1 MQSFFKKSIILNK
14 KWLIYVVLITLVGSA
29 CGAFISKEKE
39 ISKSNDKEKIVF
51 NIVKEIATSY
61 HFNKMSINDDYAKK
75 VLFSLLKTVDKGKR
89 FFIQEDINSLQSREL
104 QLDDEFIQSSLET
117 FEIYLKII
125 DKREKWVMEVVEKK
139 LKNPV
144 NLNQNKTI
152 HLEGDSIQ
160 YAKNLKELEERWED
174 YLTFSVMEKMYQLQ
188 QRKDSVTQN
197 LTLTQLEEKA
207 REDVAE
213 KFKEWFKRLKQ
224 MDRTDRFSLYVNSYL
239 AVFDPHTQYFPPRE
253 KEDFDINFTGKLE
266 GIGATLTEKDGYIKV
281 SAIVSGSASWKQG
294 ELAAGDII
302 LEVAQ
307 GKQTPVDV
315 YNMRLDNA
323 VRLIRGPK
331 GTEVRLTVKKADGK
345 VKIIPIIRDVV
356 ILEETYAKSLKIKEN
371 NDKNWY
377 GYLSLESFYADFS
390 DRNGRH
396 CADDVLKEL
405 KNLKDSGAKGLILDL
420 RNNGGGS
427 LSDAVKMVGYFIDK
441 GAVVQING
449 VEQSQP
455 EVLSDIDPRIQFE
468 FPLVVMVNNFSAS
481 ASEIFAAAIQDYQR
495 GVVVGVNTFGKG
507 TVQRFFELD
516 QLAKHFNAPQE
527 VLPLGSIKQTISKFY
542 RIDGGATQLKGVQP
556 DIALPEPFMYVET
569 GEKEYD
575 FALPWSSIKSSNYKK
590 IDRNYDI
597 NSLMKNSKNRIE
609 KDTFFNTIDEQ
620 AKFVKRVQNKSAY
633 PLNYKEFIKVKDGI
647 ENERKKFKENTNTI
661 SDWNLDFTSF
671 DAQKMKTDTVY
682 ADRMKKFQESIQK
695 DHYIKES
702 LKILKEIP

>member
-1 MQSFFKKSIILNK
+1 M
-14 KWLIYVVLITLVGSA
+14 
-29 CGAFISKEKE
+29 
-39 ISKSNDKEKIVF
+39 
-51 NIVKEIATSY
+51 
-61 HFNKMSINDDYAKK
+61 
-75 VLFSLLKTVDKGKR
+75 
-89 FFIQEDINSLQSREL
+89 
-104 QLDDEFIQSSLET
+104 
-117 FEIYLKII
+117 
-125 DKREKWVMEVVEKK
+125 
-139 LKNPV
+139 
-144 NLNQNKTI
+144 
-152 HLEGDSIQ
+152 
-160 YAKNLKELEERWED
+160 
-174 YLTFSVMEKMYQLQ
+174 
-188 QRKDSVTQN
+188 QN

-207 REDVAE
+207 REDVSD
-213 KFKEWFKRLKQ
+213 KFKDWFKRLKQ
-224 MDRTDRFSLYVNSYL
+224 MDRTDRFSLYVNAYL

-345 VKIIPIIRDVV
+345 IKIIPIIRDVV

-377 GYLSLESFYADFS
+377 GYISLESFYADFS

-396 CADDVLKEL
+396 CADDILKEL

-495 GVVVGVNTFGKG
+495 GVIVGVNTFGKG

-527 VLPLGSIKQTISKFY
+527 ILPLGSIKQTISKFY

-556 DIALPEPFMYVET
+556 DIILPEPYMYVET

-575 FALPWSSIKSSNYKK
+575 FALPWSSIKASNYKK
-590 IDRNYDI
+590 LDRNYDM
-597 NSLMKNSKNRIE
+597 NTLMKNSKIRIE

-647 ENERKKFKENTNTI
+647 ESERKKFKEST
-661 SDWNLDFTSF
+661 DKVKGWNIDFTNF
-671 DAQKMKTDTVY
+671 DAQKMKNDTIY
-682 ADRMKKFQESIQK
+682 ADRMKKFQESIEK
-695 DHYIKES
+695 DRYIKES